1 MDVPRSK
8 GTKIMKKESELLGI
22 DVPLAKDRSWHF
34 PAKALAVVLVVGVL
48 LWAGGEIRPD
58 DPELP
63 ANQQCIESNRAVK
76 EAAKTFSVQLVA
88 ALEGQDAPAP
98 DLSAVKSASQACV
111 DTQDQVTVKVEAK

>member
-1 MDVPRSK
+1 MRKDN
-8 GTKIMKKESELLGI
+8 EQLGI

-58 DPELP
+58 NPELP

-111 DTQDQVTVKVEAK
+111 DTQDQVTVKVEATK